1 MLLIGDLD
9 RRVSIF
15 TLNTPTQNNYG
26 EQPRVYS
33 PFREVWAKIE
43 WKGGSE
49 GTDESEKI
57 TGMTKIHVYIRNLDM
72 GNLSLQ
78 SRINYDGKEYFPKVI
93 NEIDGR
99 DAFLEIICENKD

>member
-1 MLLIGDLD
+1 MTIGELD
-9 RRVSIF
+9 RRVSIY
-15 TLNTPTQNNYG
+15 TVATTANNYG
-26 EQPRVYS
+26 ELTRAYS
-33 PFREVWAKIE
+33 LFREVWAKIE
-43 WKGGSE
+43 WKGGFE
-49 GTDESEKI
+49 KTDESEKI

-78 SRINYDGKEYFPKVI
+78 SRIDYDSKEYFPKVI

>member
-1 MLLIGDLD
+1 MTIGELD
-9 RRVSIF
+9 RRVSIY
-15 TLNTPTQNNYG
+15 TVATTANNYG
-26 EQPRVYS
+26 ELTRAYS
-33 PFREVWAKIE
+33 LFREVWAKIE

-49 GTDESEKI
+49 GTDQSEKI

-72 GNLSLQ
+72 GNLTLQ
-78 SRINYDGKEYFPKVI
+78 SKINYNTKEYFPKVI